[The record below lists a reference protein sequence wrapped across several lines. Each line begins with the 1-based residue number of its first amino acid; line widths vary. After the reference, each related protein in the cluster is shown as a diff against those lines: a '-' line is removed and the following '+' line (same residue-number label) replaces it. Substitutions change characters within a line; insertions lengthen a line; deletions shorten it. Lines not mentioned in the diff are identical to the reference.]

1 MSTPPEPGTTSTG
14 LDLQGAVWIGAELDE
29 VAIEGSDLRRLR
41 AAGGTWTRTS
51 LLDCTLEGA
60 DLAGLVTTDSA
71 LVRCTLDGARLT
83 GSQWLRARWRGTQGR
98 DVVADEVAAHAAV
111 LTDVTLVDC
120 RLRGLNL
127 EDARLDRVRLIGCDL
142 SGARFAGARCRD
154 VELQGCT
161 LTGAT
166 GIGGLRGSTV
176 GHADAMTM
184 LPELTRELGLVL
196 AQD

>member
-1 MSTPPEPGTTSTG
+1 MSPPPDAGTTSTG
-14 LDLQGAVWIGAELDE
+14 LDLQSAVWIGAELEE
-29 VAIEGSDLRRLR
+29 VAIESSDLRRLR
-41 AAGGTWTRTS
+41 GAGGTWTRTS

-83 GSQWLRARWRGTQGR
+83 GSQWMRARWRGTRGT
-98 DVVADEVAAHAAV
+98 DVVADDVAAHAAV

-127 EDARLDRVRLIGCDL
+127 EDARLERVRLIGCDL
-142 SGARFAGARCRD
+142 SGARFAGARCTD
-154 VELQGCT
+154 VELRGCT
-161 LTGAT
+161 LTGVT
-166 GIGGLRGSTV
+166 GIGGLRGTTL
-176 GHADAMTM
+176 GYEDALTM

-196 AQD
+196 GKH